1 MIIYRKSD
9 TELIIPCGLGTV
21 VCPDNDHSLQMKTID
36 SSTVLQDI
44 TPDAGYY
51 GLYRVI
57 VNPYELD
64 SKTVDPS
71 TEPQVVTSSKD
82 GLFQVIVN
90 PYTLE
95 SRTQAITVN
104 GEYSF
109 TPDNADGLSRVDISV
124 NVADTPA
131 VLQSK
136 TADASTETQV
146 VTPDEGYD
154 GLSQVTVDPYTLESK
169 SDTITENGL
178 YAYYPSTADGLAD
191 VTIDVSVDTVNNQTK
206 TVDSST
212 TIQYVQPDQGY
223 TGLEYVAVN
232 PYVLDTK
239 TVNPSTGSQTV
250 TSEEDGLSQVTVNP
264 VTAAI
269 DPDIVAS
276 NIKKDVDILGVV
288 GTFEGGTLQSKTV
301 DSSTVSQTVTP
312 DGANYGLS
320 SVTVNPYTEETVSD
334 TITQNGQYTYTAQN
348 ADTLSEVTIDVSVA
362 DIPAVIQTKSVTYT
376 QNGEYTVTKDA
387 GYDGMSSV
395 DISVNVPTQEPELQ
409 SKTVSSSTNSQTVTP
424 DQNYDGLS
432 SVTVNPYALE
442 NKTVNSSTTQQTIS
456 ADNGYDGLNMVTV
469 NPYTLDSKTV
479 DSSTVSQTVTSSQD
493 GLSSVTVNP
502 YTTETRN
509 ASITTNGTF
518 TYTPVSAD
526 ALSEVTVDVSINA
539 VNNQA
544 KTADSSTVQQIV
556 TPDNGYTG
564 LSSVTIEPYIL
575 DTKTIDSS
583 TVAQIVTSDEDGLSS
598 VTVNPYILDAKT
610 VDASIASVTVNSS
623 EDGLSQVTVNAVTA
637 AIDPN
642 IKDYN
647 IVEGVTILGV
657 TGSRHIANL
666 QLVKYADSSTSVVDV
681 YPDHGY
687 DGMRAVYVRPYHLN
701 ADSSVLTQNG
711 QYVFEPAAGYNG
723 LSQVTV
729 DVSINTVNNQNKT
742 VDSSTVSQSV
752 TADNGYTGLG
762 TVTVNP
768 YTTETDSSV
777 LTANGQ
783 YVFTPN
789 NADALSEVTVDV
801 SVDATPNL
809 QPKVITA
816 TTTFPAVILPD
827 PGYDGFSEID
837 IDIQGVDYD
846 CNSTLSDASVQD
858 SSTYNVY
865 AYVDRINILSKMVD
879 PVTVDSST
887 VSQTIN
893 PVRDAISQVTVNP
906 YTTETKSAT
915 LTANGTYTYIPT
927 GADALSEVT
936 IDVSINTAPTLQ
948 SKTVNSSTSQ
958 QAVQAD
964 SGYDGLSQ
972 VVVNPYVLDS
982 KTVDSST
989 VSQTVTSSEDGLSSV
1004 TVNPYTVE
1012 ADSSTLTANGHYE
1025 FTPVSADALSKVE
1038 IDVSVNTVNNQ
1049 SKTANSSTSS
1059 QTITPDNGYTGLS
1072 SVTVNPY
1079 TVEADSSTLTAN
1091 GTYVFTPVNADAL
1104 REVTVDVSID
1114 TVNNQSK
1121 TADSSTVSQTVTPD
1135 NGYTGLSSV
1144 TINPYTTETD
1154 TSTLTANGRYEFL
1167 PQNADALAS
1176 VVVDVSVEGQAINNQ
1191 SKTVDSSTVGQTVSP
1206 DYNLGY
1212 TGLGKVDVNPYV
1224 LDTSTVN
1231 PSTNTII
1238 VTSAADGL
1246 SQVTV
1251 NAVSNAID
1259 SNITAGNIR
1268 DGVTIL
1274 GVSGTYAGNNQSKTV
1289 DSSTVAQSITPDQGY
1304 TGLGKVDIN
1313 PYVLDT
1319 KTVNPSTNSQT
1330 VTSSEDGLSSVTV
1343 NAVTSSIDQN
1353 IAAGNIKDGVTILG
1367 VTGTYTGTVADYD
1380 TIYAALLEI

>member
-1 MIIYRKSD
+1 
-9 TELIIPCGLGTV
+9 
-21 VCPDNDHSLQMKTID
+21 
-36 SSTVLQDI
+36 
-44 TPDAGYY
+44 
-51 GLYRVI
+51 
-57 VNPYELD
+57 
-64 SKTVDPS
+64 
-71 TEPQVVTSSKD
+71 
-82 GLFQVIVN
+82 
-90 PYTLE
+90 
-95 SRTQAITVN
+95 
-104 GEYSF
+104 
-109 TPDNADGLSRVDISV
+109 
-124 NVADTPA
+124 
-131 VLQSK
+131 
-136 TADASTETQV
+136 
-146 VTPDEGYD
+146 
-154 GLSQVTVDPYTLESK
+154 
-169 SDTITENGL
+169 
-178 YAYYPSTADGLAD
+178 
-191 VTIDVSVDTVNNQTK
+191 
-206 TVDSST
+206 
-212 TIQYVQPDQGY
+212 
-223 TGLEYVAVN
+223 
-232 PYVLDTK
+232 
-239 TVNPSTGSQTV
+239 
-250 TSEEDGLSQVTVNP
+250 
-264 VTAAI
+264 
-269 DPDIVAS
+269 
-276 NIKKDVDILGVV
+276 
-288 GTFEGGTLQSKTV
+288 
-301 DSSTVSQTVTP
+301 
-312 DGANYGLS
+312 
-320 SVTVNPYTEETVSD
+320 
-334 TITQNGQYTYTAQN
+334 
-348 ADTLSEVTIDVSVA
+348 
-362 DIPAVIQTKSVTYT
+362 
-376 QNGEYTVTKDA
+376 
-387 GYDGMSSV
+387 
-395 DISVNVPTQEPELQ
+395 
-409 SKTVSSSTNSQTVTP
+409 
-424 DQNYDGLS
+424 
-432 SVTVNPYALE
+432 
-442 NKTVNSSTTQQTIS
+442 
-456 ADNGYDGLNMVTV
+456 
-469 NPYTLDSKTV
+469 
-479 DSSTVSQTVTSSQD
+479 
-493 GLSSVTVNP
+493 LSSVTVNP

-518 TYTPVSAD
+518 TYTPVNAD
-526 ALSEVTVDVSINA
+526 ALSEVTVDVSINT

-544 KTADSSTVQQIV
+544 KTANSSTVQQSV

-564 LSSVTIEPYIL
+564 LSSVTIEPYVL
-575 DTKTIDSS
+575 DTKTVDSS
-583 TVAQIVTSDEDGLSS
+583 TVSQTITSDEDGLSS
-598 VTVNPYILDAKT
+598 VTVNPYVLDSKT
-610 VDASIASVTVNSS
+610 VDSSTVSQTITSDEDGLSSVTVNPYTT
-623 EDGLSQVTVNAVTA
+623 ET
-637 AIDPN
+637 
-642 IKDYN
+642 
-647 IVEGVTILGV
+647 
-657 TGSRHIANL
+657 
-666 QLVKYADSSTSVVDV
+666 DSST
-681 YPDHGY
+681 
-687 DGMRAVYVRPYHLN
+687 
-701 ADSSVLTQNG
+701 LTANG
-711 QYVFEPAAGYNG
+711 QYVFTPTNADA

-742 VDSSTVSQSV
+742 VDSSTVSQSI

-768 YTTETDSSV
+768 YTTESDSST

-783 YVFTPN
+783 YVFAPTS
-789 NADALSEVTVDV
+789 ADALSQVTVDV

-865 AYVDRINILSKMVD
+865 AYVDHINILSKMVD

-915 LTANGTYTYIPT
+915 LTANGIYTYSPT
-927 GADALSEVT
+927 SADALSQVT

-958 QAVQAD
+958 QSVQAD

-972 VVVNPYVLDS
+972 VIVNRYVLDS

-989 VSQTVTSSEDGLSSV
+989 VSQTVTSDEDGLSSV

-1025 FTPVSADALSKVE
+1025 FAPANADALSKVE
-1038 IDVSVNTVNNQ
+1038 IDVSIN
-1049 SKTANSSTSS
+1049 
-1059 QTITPDNGYTGLS
+1059 
-1072 SVTVNPY
+1072 
-1079 TVEADSSTLTAN
+1079 
-1091 GTYVFTPVNADAL
+1091 
-1104 REVTVDVSID
+1104 

-1121 TADSSTVSQTVTPD
+1121 TADSSTVSQAIIPD

-1167 PQNADALAS
+1167 PQNADTLAS
-1176 VVVDVSVEGQAINNQ
+1176 VVVDVSVDTVNNQ

-1231 PSTNTII
+1231 PSTNAII
-1238 VTSAADGL
+1238 VTSAVDGL

-1313 PYVLDT
+1313 PYTTEAKNASISANGTYTYIPTSADALREVVIDVSIKTAPTLQSKTVDSSTSQQAVQADNGYDGLSQVVINPYVLDS
-1319 KTVNPSTNSQT
+1319 KTVDSSTVSQT
-1330 VTSSEDGLSSVTV
+1330 VTSSEDGLSSVTVNPYTTETDSSTLTANGTYVFTPTNADALSQVTVDVSINTVRNQNKTVDSSTDRQYITADTGYTGLGTVTIMPYTLYNPDLTIYMDYPYTVGSYTTVRASAYSNDGFGFVSWKKPKVKSKTVDASTVQQTFNPNDEQYSYYTSVTV

-1367 VTGTYTGTVADYD
+1367 VTGTYEGAPADYD